1 MATRDAIISNLPGK
15 LDSIF
20 HAPTQFLQ
28 VLETWSATPAQQH
41 LWLIRFEVTNPAGA
55 SRTFPAVLEKN
66 IIQTMERAGLIGGQK
81 EEWNLAS
88 DNKYYNAA
96 DFTTAPTCMFVQGVN
111 VPGEKWNADYASV
124 ENAGGLVPIM
134 FGGARDSFLPL
145 TTQLYEGNTSFVD
158 TVLRPWIILASHYGL
173 VARNPQG
180 PDFDTYNIK
189 CTIEVT
195 MLAKTVGREVDAEL
209 ITGKKSPIT
218 TTTIQRKKFK
228 FYNAVPVGI
237 GDADLTYASGQGI
250 RNTNVQ
256 WAYSHYTVQNLASNG
271 SGQEI
276 SALLKD
282 YAETGLGNNWGK
294 IREEYN
300 KIWTAQTSKRK
311 ASELTAFRTRY
322 GRVFDIISTKNSRDK
337 ARFGMLV
344 GDLPVYGPRGSDS
357 PITLG
362 QVKLPVRWKA
372 VGVTNLCGGV
382 NGRPDVCKPPP
393 PPPGSVLDKLRNG
406 LRNITGLAR
415 GARSIVAAFKRV
427 GKAKGIK
434 GKVSA
439 LGDLNK
445 QLGKVGV
452 SVGGSGGG
460 NHKTLGGG
468 MPKAKTSSAGTKGL
482 SKAGGI
488 IDDAKKA
495 ARAVT
500 GKSKSKGAF

>member
-1 MATRDAIISNLPGK
+1 MATRSTIVSNLPGK

-20 HAPTQFLQ
+20 HAPQQFLR

-41 LWLIRFEVTNPAGA
+41 LWLIRFEVTNPRGP

-66 IIQTMERAGLIGGQK
+66 IVQTMERAGLIGGQK
-81 EEWNLAS
+81 EEWNLGE
-88 DNKYYNAA
+88 DNKYFNSA

-111 VPGEKWNADYASV
+111 VPGEKWNVDYAAM
-124 ENAGGLVPIM
+124 ENNGGLVPIM
-134 FGGARDSFLPL
+134 FGSNRDSFLPL

-173 VARNPQG
+173 IARNPDE
-180 PDFDTYNIK
+180 PDYDNYNIK

-195 MLAKTVGREVDAEL
+195 MLAKTVGRHVDKDI
-209 ITGKKSPIT
+209 ITGKKSAIEN
-218 TTTIQRKKFK
+218 TTIQRKKFK

-256 WAYSHYTVQNLASNG
+256 WAYSHYTVQNLASNA

-282 YAETGLGNNWGK
+282 YAESGLGASWNA
-294 IREEYN
+294 IRSEYN
-300 KIWTAQTSKRK
+300 KIWNSLD
-311 ASELTAFRTRY
+311 STREQSIAE
-322 GRVFDIISTKNSRDK
+322 GRVQYRANNFSIHQSANQKDA

-344 GDLPVYGPRGSDS
+344 GDLPVFGPRGTG
-357 PITLG
+357 PLTLG
-362 QVKLPVRWKA
+362 QVKLPIRWKA

-382 NGRPDVCKPPP
+382 NGRPDICKPPP
-393 PPPGSVLDKLRNG
+393 PPPGSALDKLRKG
-406 LRNITGLAR
+406 LRNIRGLAR
-415 GARSIVAAFKRV
+415 GARSIVSAFKKV

-452 SVGGSGGG
+452 SAGGSGGG
-460 NHKTLGGG
+460 KHKTLGGG
-468 MPKAKTSSAGTKGL
+468 MPKAKTGSAGTRGL
-482 SKAGGI
+482 SKASGI